1 MVVYHKI
8 SFSNLSGPS
17 HLSFFREAREGTI
30 ATHYTSSSVTE
41 ISQFELVF

>member
-17 HLSFFREAREGTI
+17 HLSFFREAWKGDYC
-30 ATHYTSSSVTE
+30 YTLY
-41 ISQFELVF
+41 IIKRHRD